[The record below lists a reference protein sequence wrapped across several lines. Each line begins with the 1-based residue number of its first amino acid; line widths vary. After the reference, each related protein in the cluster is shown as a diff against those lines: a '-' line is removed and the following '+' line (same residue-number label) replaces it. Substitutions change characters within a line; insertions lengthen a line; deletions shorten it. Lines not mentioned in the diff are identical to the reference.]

1 MYRLTLGAATRE
13 VADQRNLPVFIQSV
27 RAIDYRE
34 RVHHVM
40 TARNALG
47 PGLAG
52 LAAWVGLVDT
62 ASAAAP
68 TLWQMGFQPAATPI
82 MRELTNLHN
91 LLLVII
97 TLITLFVLGLLIYVV
112 WRFGEKRN
120 PTPSKTSHNTVIEI
134 LWTVVPVLI
143 LVVIAVPSFALLYH
157 QDVIP
162 KADMTIKATG
172 HQWYWEY
179 QYPDHGE
186 LTFDSNIVEV
196 ADLKPGQKR
205 LLEVDNRIVVP
216 INKTVRVI
224 VTAAPDGVLHA
235 WAIPAFGVKIDAV
248 PGRLNE
254 TWFRAEREGVYYGQC
269 SELCGVRHGFMPIRV
284 DVVSDRAFQAWLVK
298 ARKEHAAAPA
308 ENTEMV
314 ATNAATAR

>member
-1 MYRLTLGAATRE
+1 M
-13 VADQRNLPVFIQSV
+13 S
-27 RAIDYRE
+27 
-34 RVHHVM
+34 
-40 TARNALG
+40 ARNALG
-47 PGLAG
+47 LGFAA
-52 LAAWVGLVDT
+52 LAAWFGLVGG

-68 TLWQMGFQPAATPI
+68 TPWQLGFQPAATPI
-82 MRELTNLHN
+82 MREITDLHD

-97 TLITLFVLGLLIYVV
+97 TLITLLVLGLLVYVM
-112 WRFGEKRN
+112 WRFSAKRN
-120 PTPSKTSHNTVIEI
+120 PTPSRTSHNSLVEI

-157 QDVIP
+157 GEVIP

-179 QYPDHGE
+179 TYPDHGGFS
-186 LTFDSNIVEV
+186 FDSNIIEA

-216 INKTVRVI
+216 VDKTVRVI

-235 WAIPAFGVKIDAV
+235 WAVPAFGVKIDAV

-254 TWFRAEREGVYYGQC
+254 TWFRAEREGSYYGQC

-284 DVVSDRAFQAWLVK
+284 DVVSEDAFQAWLVK
-298 ARKEHAAAPA
+298 ARQEHAAAPA
-308 ENTEMV
+308 ETVEKV
-314 ATNAATAR
+314 ANYAARADRRRTQP

>member
-1 MYRLTLGAATRE
+1 M
-13 VADQRNLPVFIQSV
+13 S
-27 RAIDYRE
+27 
-34 RVHHVM
+34 
-40 TARNALG
+40 ARNG
-47 PGLAG
+47 PGSGLVA
-52 LAAWVGLVDT
+52 LAAWIGLDGA

-68 TLWQMGFQPAATPI
+68 TPWQMGFQPAATPI
-82 MRELTNLHN
+82 MRELTELHD

-97 TLITLFVLGLLIYVV
+97 TLITLLVLGLLIYVV

-120 PTPSKTSHNTVIEI
+120 PTPSRTSHNTLVEI

-143 LVVIAVPSFALLYH
+143 LVVIAVPSFALLYNS
-157 QDVIP
+157 DVIP

-186 LTFDSNIVEV
+186 FSFDSNIIE
-196 ADLKPGQKR
+196 AEDLKSGQKR

-216 INKTVRVI
+216 VNKTVRVI

-235 WAIPAFGVKIDAV
+235 WAVPAFGIKVDAV

-254 TWFRAEREGVYYGQC
+254 TWFRAEREGSYYGQC

-284 DVVSDRAFQAWLVK
+284 DVVSEGAFRAWLIK
-298 ARKEHAAAPA
+298 ARQEHAAAPA
-308 ENTEMV
+308 ENSEMV
-314 ATNAATAR
+314 ANNAAAAR

>member
-13 VADQRNLPVFIQSV
+13 AAGQCYLPVFIQSIL
-27 RAIDYRE
+27 AIDHRE
-34 RVHHVM
+34 RVHHVK

-47 PGLAG
+47 SG
-52 LAAWVGLVDT
+52 LAAFAVCVGLSGA

-68 TLWQMGFQPAATPI
+68 TPWQMGFQPAATPI
-82 MRELTNLHN
+82 MHELTNLHN

-120 PTPSKTSHNTVIEI
+120 PTPSRTSHNTLIEI

-179 QYPDHGE
+179 QYPDHGD
-186 LTFDSNIVEV
+186 LTFDSNIVEA

-216 INKTVRVI
+216 VNKTVRVI

-269 SELCGVRHGFMPIRV
+269 SELCGVRHGYMPIRV

-298 ARKEHAAAPA
+298 ARQEHAAAPA

>member
-1 MYRLTLGAATRE
+1 M
-13 VADQRNLPVFIQSV
+13 S
-27 RAIDYRE
+27 
-34 RVHHVM
+34 
-40 TARNALG
+40 ARNA
-47 PGLAG
+47 PGSGLVA
-52 LAAWVGLVDT
+52 LAAWIGLGEP

-68 TLWQMGFQPAATPI
+68 TPWQMGFQPAATPI
-82 MRELTNLHN
+82 MRELTELHD

-97 TLITLFVLGLLIYVV
+97 TLITLLVLGLLIYVV

-120 PTPSKTSHNTVIEI
+120 PTPSRTSHNTLVEI

-143 LVVIAVPSFALLYH
+143 LVVIAVPSFALLYNS
-157 QDVIP
+157 DVIP

-186 LTFDSNIVEV
+186 FSFDSNIIE
-196 ADLKPGQKR
+196 AEDLKSGQKR

-216 INKTVRVI
+216 VNKTVRVI

-235 WAIPAFGVKIDAV
+235 WAVPAFGVKIDAV

-254 TWFRAEREGVYYGQC
+254 TWFRAEREGSYYGQC

-284 DVVSDRAFQAWLVK
+284 DVVSEDAFRAWLVK
-298 ARKEHAAAPA
+298 ARQEHAAAPA
-308 ENTEMV
+308 ETSEMV
-314 ATNAATAR
+314 ANNAAAAR

>member
-1 MYRLTLGAATRE
+1 M
-13 VADQRNLPVFIQSV
+13 S
-27 RAIDYRE
+27 
-34 RVHHVM
+34 
-40 TARNALG
+40 ARNSLGLGLAALAAWF
-47 PGLAG
+47 GLAG
-52 LAAWVGLVDT
+52 A

-68 TLWQMGFQPAATPI
+68 TPWQLGFQPAATPI
-82 MRELTNLHN
+82 MREITDLHD

-97 TLITLFVLGLLIYVV
+97 TLITLLVLGLLVYVM
-112 WRFGEKRN
+112 WRFSAKRN
-120 PTPSKTSHNTVIEI
+120 PTPSRTSHNSLVEI

-157 QDVIP
+157 GEVIP

-179 QYPDHGE
+179 TYPDHGGFS
-186 LTFDSNIVEV
+186 FDSNIVEA

-216 INKTVRVI
+216 VGKTVRVI

-235 WAIPAFGVKIDAV
+235 WAVPAFGVKIDAV

-254 TWFRAEREGVYYGQC
+254 TWFRAEREGSYYGQC

-284 DVVSDRAFQAWLVK
+284 DVVSDGVFRAWLVK
-298 ARKEHAAAPA
+298 ARQEHAAAPA
-308 ENTEMV
+308 APPANAEMIANNT
-314 ATNAATAR
+314 AAAR

>member
-1 MYRLTLGAATRE
+1 LIL
-13 VADQRNLPVFIQSV
+13 
-27 RAIDYRE
+27 AIGHKE
-34 RVHHVM
+34 RVHHVKS
-40 TARNALG
+40 ARNALG
-47 PGLAG
+47 SGLAA
-52 LAAWVGLVDT
+52 LAAWVGFCGA

-68 TLWQMGFQPAATPI
+68 TPWQTGFQPAATPI
-82 MRELTNLHN
+82 MRELTSLHDT
-91 LLLVII
+91 LLVII

-112 WRFGEKRN
+112 WRFSEKRN

-134 LWTVVPVLI
+134 LWTVIPVLI
-143 LVVIAVPSFALLYH
+143 LVFIAVPSFALLYH
-157 QDVIP
+157 AEVIP

-186 LTFDSNIVEV
+186 FSFDSNMVEA

-216 INKTVRVI
+216 VNKTVRVI

-235 WAIPAFGVKIDAV
+235 WAVPAFGVKIDAV

-254 TWFRAEREGVYYGQC
+254 TWFRAEREGTYYGQC

-284 DVVSDRAFQAWLVK
+284 DVVSESAFQAWLVK
-298 ARKEHAAAPA
+298 AKEEFAAAPSA
-308 ENTEMV
+308 PAGNTEIAAAV
-314 ATNAATAR
+314 AAQ